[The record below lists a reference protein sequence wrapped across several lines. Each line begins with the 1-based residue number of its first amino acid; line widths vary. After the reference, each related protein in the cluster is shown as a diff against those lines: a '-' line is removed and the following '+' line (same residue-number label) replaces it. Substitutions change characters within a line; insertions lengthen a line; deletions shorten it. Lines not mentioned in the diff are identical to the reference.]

1 MTTQRMLTGDRPTG
15 KLHLGHYVG
24 SIRNRV
30 RLQREHDGFFL
41 LADVHMLTT
50 KNAKQDI
57 ASVAQNARH
66 VVLDALTAGI
76 EPERATFYLQSG
88 IPEIGDLNALLQ
100 NLVTVPRL
108 ERIPS
113 LKDVLRDA
121 GLAEM
126 PYGLLGYPVLLA
138 ADVLGMKAQV
148 VPVGKDIAPHV
159 EVAREIARRF
169 NSQYGE
175 TFPVPEL
182 ISSDAPTLPGT
193 TGQSKMSKSLDNA
206 IYLSDDAQAVQE
218 KVMRMDLD
226 PGRTDAA
233 RPGAVEDHPI
243 FVYHRLFNADV
254 AEVEDLKTRYRAGR
268 VGDAEVKEK
277 LAAAI
282 NRLLEPMLERRA
294 RFEHDDGLIDRL
306 IFEGTQRARR
316 QIQQTVSEART
327 AMGFTAVFN
336 RIRGRAEQSR
346 PATPSAAVMGATD
359 A

>member
-1 MTTQRMLTGDRPTG
+1 MSTKRMLTGDRPTG

-66 VVLDALTAGI
+66 LVLDALTAGI

-233 RPGAVEDHPI
+233 RPG
-243 FVYHRLFNADV
+243 DV

-294 RFEHDDGLIDRL
+294 RFEDDDGLIDRL